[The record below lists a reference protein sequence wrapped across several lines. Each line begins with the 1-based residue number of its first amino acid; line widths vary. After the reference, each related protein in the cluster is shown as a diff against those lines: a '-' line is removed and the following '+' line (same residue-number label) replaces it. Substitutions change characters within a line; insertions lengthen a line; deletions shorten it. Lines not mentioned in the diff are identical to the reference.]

1 MKDLQREELRPGM
14 ILGANV
20 YNFRGQ
26 LLITQGT
33 VLTDYIIAK
42 LEYYGIRH
50 VKVKDGELSEVEKKL
65 SEATKRIRDSKEFKT
80 FQVHYDSGVDV
91 FRDSLNDIV
100 EKNAEVDVDQ
110 MYDDMQRLIAGGTG
124 LNLFDMIQNLR
135 QYDDSTY
142 AHAVNVAMI
151 CNILAG
157 WLDFSAEDIKTAT
170 MCGLLHD
177 IGKVKIPSSI
187 IKKPGKLTE
196 EEFEVIK
203 RHTIEGYQILREKK
217 MDRSICNAALM
228 HHEKCDGSGY
238 PFGLQAE
245 QIDRYGKLVAVA
257 DIYDAMTSDRVYR
270 SALSPF
276 EVIQLFEDEGLYR
289 YDARYIM
296 TFLQRVAD
304 TYLNER
310 VRLNDGREGQIV
322 YINRQQIARP
332 TVQCG
337 DTLVDLVKEK
347 DLKIEQML

>member
-20 YNFRGQ
+20 YNFTGQ
-26 LLITQGT
+26 LLIAQGT
-33 VLTDYIIAK
+33 VLTDYMIAK

-50 VKVKDGELSEVEKKL
+50 VKVGDGGLSEVEKKQ
-65 SEATKRIRDSKEFKT
+65 SEATKRIRESREFKEF
-80 FQVHYDSGVDV
+80 QLHYDSGVDV

-110 MYDDMQRLIAGGTG
+110 MYEDMQLLIAGGTG

-142 AHAVNVAMI
+142 AHAVNVGMI

-157 WLDFSAEDIKTAT
+157 WLDFPAEDIKTAT

-217 MDRSICNAALM
+217 MDRAICNAALM

-304 TYLNER
+304 TYLNEW

-337 DTLVDLVKEK
+337 DKLVDLGKEK

>member
-20 YNFRGQ
+20 YNFTGQ
-26 LLITQGT
+26 LLIAQGT
-33 VLTDYIIAK
+33 VLTDYMIAK

-50 VKVKDGELSEVEKKL
+50 VKVRDGGLSEVEKKQ
-65 SEATKRIRDSKEFKT
+65 SEATKRIRESREFKE

-110 MYDDMQRLIAGGTG
+110 MYEDMQLLIAGGTG

-142 AHAVNVAMI
+142 AHAVNVGMI

-157 WLDFSAEDIKTAT
+157 WLDFPAEDIKTAT

-217 MDRSICNAALM
+217 MDRAICNAALM

-304 TYLNER
+304 TYLNEW

-337 DTLVDLVKEK
+337 DKLVDLGKEK